1 MNLLSHIL
9 EHKIVAIVRG
19 AESKDVVQI
28 ASALHEGGIKNIEIT
43 LNSPNALEAIEKVAK
58 EFQGEMLVGA
68 GTVLDP
74 ETARAAILAGAQF
87 ILAPTVNIE
96 TIKMTKRYGA
106 ISIPGAF
113 SPTEILTAYENGA
126 DIVKVFPASIGAQ
139 YIKDIRGPLPHIPLL
154 PTGGVTLD
162 NIEEFHAAGAV
173 GFGIGSSLVNTKREI
188 NANYLKELT
197 IKARQYVEAIH
208 SKQKENV

>member
-1 MNLLSHIL
+1 
-9 EHKIVAIVRG
+9 
-19 AESKDVVQI
+19 
-28 ASALHEGGIKNIEIT
+28 
-43 LNSPNALEAIEKVAK
+43 
-58 EFQGEMLVGA
+58 
-68 GTVLDP
+68 
-74 ETARAAILAGAQF
+74 
-87 ILAPTVNIE
+87 
-96 TIKMTKRYGA
+96 MTKRYGA

-154 PTGGVTLD
+154 PTGGVNLD
-162 NIEEFHAAGAV
+162 NIGEFDAAGAV

-188 NANYLKELT
+188 NASYLKELT

>member
-1 MNLLSHIL
+1 MNLLSHLL

-58 EFQGEMLVGA
+58 EFKGEMLVGA
-68 GTVLDP
+68 GTVLDS
-74 ETARAAILAGAQF
+74 ETARGAILAGAQF

-162 NIEEFHAAGAV
+162 NIGEFQAAGAV

-188 NANYLKELT
+188 NASYLKELT

-208 SKQKENV
+208 SNQKENV

>member
-1 MNLLSHIL
+1 VNLLSHIL

-58 EFQGEMLVGA
+58 EFKGEMLVGA

-154 PTGGVTLD
+154 PTGGVNLD
-162 NIEEFHAAGAV
+162 NIREFDAAGAV
-173 GFGIGSSLVNTKREI
+173 GFGIGSSLVNIKREI
-188 NANYLKELT
+188 NASYLKELT